1 MREILGKA
9 KTVRELLKGVKYS
22 IDYYQ
27 REYKWQEKQ
36 IRELVDDLSDKFLEE
51 YQPAHPRDKVA
62 DYPHYFL
69 GSIIISKKESV
80 GYIVDGQQR
89 LTSLTLLLVLL
100 RNLQMANVKMAK
112 DEAKPQQVNVDE
124 LIFSERF
131 GRKSFNLHVD
141 ERTPAMDALYA
152 DGGETFNTT
161 DRPESV
167 QNLVRRY
174 YDLETCFPVE
184 LRDAALPYFIDW
196 LLENVHL
203 VEITAY
209 SDDDAYTIF
218 ETMNDRGL
226 QLSPTD
232 MLKGYLLANIDEAKR
247 TAANTRWRD
256 RIRELND
263 AGKEVE
269 SDCFKAWLRSQHAT
283 KIRERKKGAKP
294 EDFDRIGTEFHRWLR
309 NAAEPIGLKQSDD
322 FYRFIDRDFD
332 FYSRQYLRLIE
343 AAQKPVPGLEHVL
356 YNAQQGF
363 TLQYM
368 LLLAPLRPD
377 DTEPVIIRKIG
388 LVAQYLDIL
397 LTWRLWNF
405 RSVAYSTMQYGMFVV
420 MREIRGLAPDALA
433 LKLHEF
439 LVKEGETFASNDRF
453 RMHGQ
458 NRYPLHRI
466 LARLTDYV
474 ETQSGQPSR
483 YLDYVSEGKTRYEVE
498 HIWADHPE
506 RHTAEFSHPA
516 DFAEHRNRIGGLLL
530 LPKSFNASY
539 GDLPYTNEA
548 EPEKGKLPHYNT
560 QNLLA
565 RSLHPL
571 CYDHNPGF
579 LRFKELSGLPFSP
592 LEAFNKAALE
602 TRSQLYRQIAER
614 IWNPDRLYEI
624 VGLPL
629 SPVTASAGESKVKF
643 PTNPYDRYLWECLL
657 EGGTADQIAV
667 KVAEHFAEDSY
678 KPRRDPKTALK
689 WIPETI
695 DDMKAAGLVPRLKG
709 AAK

>member
-27 REYKWQEKQ
+27 REYKWHEKQ
-36 IRELVDDLSDKFLEE
+36 IRELMDDLSGKFLEE
-51 YQPAHPRDKVA
+51 YQPDHPRSKVG

-69 GSIIISKKESV
+69 GSIIISKKETI

-100 RNLQMANVKMAK
+100 RNLQK
-112 DEAKPQQVNVDE
+112 DRADKVNVDE
-124 LIFSERF
+124 LIFSEKF
-131 GRKSFNLHVD
+131 AQKSFNLHVD

-152 DGGETFNTT
+152 DGGETFNAT
-161 DRPESV
+161 DRAESV
-167 QNLVRRY
+167 QNLIARY
-174 YDLETCFPVE
+174 GDLITSFPEE
-184 LRDAALPYFIDW
+184 LREAALPYFVDW

-226 QLSPTD
+226 SLSPTD
-232 MLKGYLLANIDEAKR
+232 MLKGYLLANIDENKR

-256 RIRELND
+256 RIRDLNE

-269 SDCFKAWLRSQHAT
+269 ADCFKAWLRSQHAT

-309 NAAEPIGLKQSDD
+309 DAADTVGLKQSDD

-332 FYSRQYLRLIE
+332 FYSRHYLRLIE
-343 AAQKPVPGLEHVL
+343 ASQKPVPGLEHVL
-356 YNAQQGF
+356 YNAQHGF
-363 TLQYM
+363 TLQNM

-377 DTEPVIIRKIG
+377 DSEDVVNRKIA
-388 LVAQYLDIL
+388 LVARYVDIL

-405 RSVAYSTMQYGMFVV
+405 RTIAYSTMQYAMFVV
-420 MREIRGLAPDALA
+420 MREIRGLAPELLA
-433 LKLHEF
+433 AKLHEM
-439 LVKEGETFASNDRF
+439 LTKETETFASNDRL
-453 RMHGQ
+453 RLHQQ

-474 ETQSGQPSR
+474 ETQSGQPSH
-483 YLDYVSEGKTRYEVE
+483 YIDYISEGKTRYEVE
-498 HIWADHPE
+498 HIWANHPE
-506 RHTAEFSHPA
+506 RHTDEFTHPA

-530 LPKSFNASY
+530 LPKTFNASY
-539 GDLPYTNEA
+539 GDLPYTNQE
-548 EPEKGKLPHYNT
+548 EPDKGKLPHYNT

-565 RSLHPL
+565 RSLHPQ

-579 LRFKELSGLPFSP
+579 LRFKEQSGLPFAS
-592 LEAFNKAALE
+592 LAQFKKADLE
-602 TRSQLYRQIAER
+602 TRSQLYRLIAER
-614 IWNPDRLYEI
+614 IWNP
-624 VGLPL
+624 
-629 SPVTASAGESKVKF
+629 
-643 PTNPYDRYLWECLL
+643 
-657 EGGTADQIAV
+657 AD
-667 KVAEHFAEDSY
+667 
-678 KPRRDPKTALK
+678 L
-689 WIPETI
+689 
-695 DDMKAAGLVPRLKG
+695 LKG
-709 AAK
+709 GQP

>member
-1 MREILGKA
+1 VREILGKA

-27 REYKWQEKQ
+27 REYKWHEKQ
-36 IRELVDDLSDKFLEE
+36 IRELVDDLSEKFLEE
-51 YQPAHPRDKVA
+51 YQATHSRTKVA

-100 RNLQMANVKMAK
+100 RNLQSGNP
-112 DEAKPQQVNVDE
+112 EQVNLDE
-124 LIFSERF
+124 LIFSEKY
-131 GRKSFNLHVD
+131 GEKSFNLHVD
-141 ERTPAMDALYA
+141 ERTPAMEALYE
-152 DGGETFNTT
+152 DGGATLNTT

-167 QNLVRRY
+167 QNLVARY
-174 YDLETCFPVE
+174 RDLETHFPQE
-184 LRDAALPYFIDW
+184 LRDGALPYFTDW

-226 QLSPTD
+226 SLSPTD
-232 MLKGYLLANIDEAKR
+232 MLKGYLLANIDETKR
-247 TAANTRWRD
+247 TSANTRWRD

-269 SDCFKAWLRSQHAT
+269 SDFFKTWLRSQYAT

-309 NAAEPIGLKQSDD
+309 DAADTVGLKQSED

-332 FYSRQYLRLIE
+332 FYSRQYLRLIR
-343 AAQKPVPGLEHVL
+343 AAQEPMPGLEHVL

-377 DTEPVIIRKIG
+377 DSEEVIVRKVG

-405 RSVAYSTMQYGMFVV
+405 RTIAYSTMQYAMFVV
-420 MREIRGLAPDALA
+420 MRDIRGLAPDALA
-433 LKLHEF
+433 RKLHEF
-439 LVKEGETFASNDRF
+439 LTKEDETFATNDRL
-453 RMHGQ
+453 RMHQQ

-483 YLDYVSEGKTRYEVE
+483 YLDYVSEGKSRYEVE

-516 DFAEHRNRIGGLLL
+516 DFSEHRNRIGGLLL

-539 GDLPYTNEA
+539 GDLTYA
-548 EPEKGKLPHYNT
+548 DKLPHYNS

-565 RSLHPL
+565 RSLHPQ

-579 LRFKELSGLPFSP
+579 LRFIELSGLPFIARV
-592 LEAFNKAALE
+592 EFNKSDLE
-602 TRSQLYRQIAER
+602 NRSQLYRLIAER
-614 IWNPDRLYEI
+614 IWNPD
-624 VGLPL
+624 
-629 SPVTASAGESKVKF
+629 
-643 PTNPYDRYLWECLL
+643 DLL
-657 EGGTADQIAV
+657 TEG
-667 KVAEHFAEDSY
+667 HS
-678 KPRRDPKTALK
+678 
-689 WIPETI
+689 
-695 DDMKAAGLVPRLKG
+695 
-709 AAK
+709 

>member
-9 KTVRELLKGVKYS
+9 KTIRELLKGVKYS

-27 REYKWQEKQ
+27 REYKWHEKQ
-36 IRELVDDLSDKFLEE
+36 IHELMDDLSNKFLEE
-51 YQPAHPRDKVA
+51 YQPTHSRSKVA
-62 DYPHYFL
+62 EYPHYFL

-100 RNLQMANVKMAK
+100 RNLQK
-112 DEAKPQQVNVDE
+112 DRDKRVNVDE
-124 LIFSERF
+124 LIFSEKF
-131 GRKSFNLHVD
+131 DQKSFNLHVD
-141 ERTPAMDALYA
+141 ERTPAMDALYEGQPL
-152 DGGETFNTT
+152 DVT

-167 QNLVRRY
+167 QNLVQRY
-174 YDLETCFPVE
+174 RDLEAYFPEE
-184 LRDAALPYFIDW
+184 LRDVALPYFIDW

-226 QLSPTD
+226 SLSPTD
-232 MLKGYLLANIDEAKR
+232 MLKGYLLANIEEADR
-247 TAANTRWRD
+247 PAANTRWRD

-263 AGKEVE
+263 AGKEV
-269 SDCFKAWLRSQHAT
+269 DADFFKAWLRSQYAT
-283 KIRERKKGAKP
+283 KIRERGKGAKP

-309 NAAEPIGLKQSDD
+309 GALDAVGLKHSDD

-332 FYSRQYLRLIE
+332 FYSRQYLRLID
-343 AAQKPVPGLEHVL
+343 AGQKAVPGLEHVL

-377 DTEPVIIRKIG
+377 DSESMVIHKVS
-388 LVAQYLDIL
+388 LVARYLDIL
-397 LTWRLWNF
+397 LTWRLWNL
-405 RSVAYSTMQYGMFVV
+405 RTIAYSTMQYAMFVV
-420 MREIRGLAPDALA
+420 MRDIRGLAPEALA
-433 LKLHEF
+433 HKLHEF
-439 LVKEGETFASNDRF
+439 LLKEDKTFASNDRL
-453 RMHGQ
+453 RMHQQ
-458 NRYPLHRI
+458 NRYALHRI

-506 RHTAEFSHPA
+506 QHTAEFRHPA
-516 DFAEHRNRIGGLLL
+516 DFAEHRNRVGGLLL

-539 GDLPYTNEA
+539 GDLTYTD
-548 EPEKGKLPHYNT
+548 KLPHYNT

-565 RSLHPL
+565 RSLHPQS
-571 CYDHNPGF
+571 YEHNPGF
-579 LRFKELSGLPFSP
+579 LRFREQSGLPFVAHA
-592 LEAFNKAALE
+592 EFNKGELE
-602 TRSQLYRQIAER
+602 TRGQLYRQIAER
-614 IWNPDRLYEI
+614 IWNP
-624 VGLPL
+624 
-629 SPVTASAGESKVKF
+629 
-643 PTNPYDRYLWECLL
+643 
-657 EGGTADQIAV
+657 AD
-667 KVAEHFAEDSY
+667 
-678 KPRRDPKTALK
+678 L
-689 WIPETI
+689 
-695 DDMKAAGLVPRLKG
+695 LKG
-709 AAK
+709 GKE